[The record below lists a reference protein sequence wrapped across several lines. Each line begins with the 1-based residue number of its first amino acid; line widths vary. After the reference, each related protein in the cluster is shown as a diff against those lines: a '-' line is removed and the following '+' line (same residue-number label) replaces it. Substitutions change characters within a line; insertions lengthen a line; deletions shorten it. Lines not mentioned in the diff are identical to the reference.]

1 MRTLLACCLAGCFA
15 FVVAACG
22 DDAATPDA
30 APIVADAPTN
40 QLDAPPVPTLD
51 GSVDAPVAPADAPA
65 PLADADPTLPDARPD
80 AVAMPTA
87 CTRVCETLEL
97 CSTMMADPTCVDLC
111 NADIGDC
118 TAAQVMQ
125 LETCNMLGCPGGD
138 ASAFFACMMMVGCL
152 MAGMP

>member
-1 MRTLLACCLAGCFA
+1 MRTLLACCLAGYFA
-15 FVVAACG
+15 LVVAACG

-30 APIVADAPTN
+30 SPIVADAPTN
-40 QLDAPPVPTLD
+40 QPDAPSAPTLD

-80 AVAMPTA
+80 AVTMPTT

-97 CSTMMADPTCVDLC
+97 CITMMANPECVAQC
-111 NADIGDC
+111 NADLADC

-125 LETCNMLGCPGGD
+125 IETCNMLGCPGGD
-138 ASAFFACMMMVGCL
+138 PSAFGACMMMVGCV
-152 MAGMP
+152 MPGMP